1 MTKLGRTVKSFR
13 IALGDEEARW
23 ERASWK
29 LNSERRSQ
37 LRKMVRSARLYA
49 SASSM
54 SVRASV
60 FEAFFMSLL
69 FDTYR
74 SGSLDGA

>member
-29 LNSERRSQ
+29 LNSEHRNQ
-37 LRKMVRSARLYA
+37 LREMVRLARLHA
-49 SASSM
+49 SAASM
-54 SVRASV
+54 SVRTSV
-60 FEAFFMSLL
+60 FEAFFMALL
-69 FDTYR
+69 FDTYVQTPEP
-74 SGSLDGA
+74 

>member
-1 MTKLGRTVKSFR
+1 MELGRTVKSFR

-23 ERASWK
+23 EKASWK
-29 LNSERRSQ
+29 LNSGRRSQ

-54 SVRASV
+54 SVRTSV
-60 FEAFFMSLL
+60 FEAFFMALL

-74 SGSLDGA
+74 PRNSDGT